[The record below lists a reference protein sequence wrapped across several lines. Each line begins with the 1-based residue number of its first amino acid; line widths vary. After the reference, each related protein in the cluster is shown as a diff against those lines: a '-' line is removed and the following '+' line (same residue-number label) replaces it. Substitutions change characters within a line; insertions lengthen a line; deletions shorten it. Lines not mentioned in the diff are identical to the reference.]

1 MLVSASSPSDDDV
14 SVSIGSSV
22 RPSGA
27 PLRVKTGA
35 ALGLAVVED
44 RVEGFEPRRAT
55 RGRRFG
61 RSVPMSRRKR
71 LSGGPA
77 PAPATSGGGSR
88 TFVET
93 TGRRRANSALGGQ
106 AVQCSPSAWFLER
119 LPSVWSA
126 GSSRERRPRAALAG
140 LDATVL
146 GHAFQRKSYRDL
158 ASVLIGR

>member
-1 MLVSASSPSDDDV
+1 
-14 SVSIGSSV
+14 
-22 RPSGA
+22 
-27 PLRVKTGA
+27 
-35 ALGLAVVED
+35 
-44 RVEGFEPRRAT
+44 
-55 RGRRFG
+55 
-61 RSVPMSRRKR
+61 MSRRKR

-93 TGRRRANSALGGQ
+93 TGRRSANSALGGQ

-146 GHAFQRKSYRDL
+146 LVTLSNANRMVTLLVCYRPLADQPFLLHRDAGHCWPGHIAEDVPL
-158 ASVLIGR
+158 AIAEAVLAAMGRRRACGARRRPRPSPAATAIDVF